1 MTDTALVYDCFSG
14 ISGDMHLGAMLD
26 LGVSQAWL
34 RAELGRLEMSHE
46 FELEITRGSKH
57 GIGGTLATVRLLEQ
71 PHHHR
76 HLSDITS
83 IIRRAEY
90 GPAVE
95 RRALDIF
102 RHIAEAEAKIHDTSV
117 DEVHFHEV
125 GATDSI
131 ADVVAAALCLESL
144 GVARVYAGPVEVGG
158 GMVRC
163 AHGLM
168 PVPAPATAEILKGI
182 PCRYGGV
189 DSEATTPTGAAILRH
204 AVSEFRIPP
213 GFSAQ
218 RIGYGLGQKDFAIP
232 NVLRVLLGRVAA
244 PLETFYETESNLEIQ
259 CNIDDMPAE
268 AFEPLLGHLFAAGA
282 KDVFITPI
290 VMKKSRP
297 GARVSILCDPA
308 LGTALLEVVFN
319 HSSTIGVRVHE
330 VQKLMLPRESLQV
343 ETRLGP
349 VPVKR
354 VRLPGGRTRWKLE
367 HDAVAAIA
375 EAQGRDYLGTRRVLE
390 RDVSERLGESE

>member
-1 MTDTALVYDCFSG
+1 
-14 ISGDMHLGAMLD
+14 
-26 LGVSQAWL
+26 
-34 RAELGRLEMSHE
+34 
-46 FELEITRGSKH
+46 
-57 GIGGTLATVRLLEQ
+57 
-71 PHHHR
+71 
-76 HLSDITS
+76 
-83 IIRRAEY
+83 
-90 GPAVE
+90 
-95 RRALDIF
+95 
-102 RHIAEAEAKIHDTSV
+102 
-117 DEVHFHEV
+117 
-125 GATDSI
+125 
-131 ADVVAAALCLESL
+131 
-144 GVARVYAGPVEVGG
+144 VEVGG

-354 VRLPGGRTRWKLE
+354 VRLPDGRTRWKLE